1 MSRDW
6 QDLLRG
12 DCGGA
17 SALTQLGS
25 HFQADHGDAGPPMVR
40 RVAEVDRAREGRVSH
55 AGPDGL
61 VEEFLSAGSRSRALN
76 GAPSFHMDTILAEQ
90 TGLGRTLGARPKH
103 HQRAQHWVDGFAKEQ
118 SETSDLSQSASWV
131 EDFQDHTQ
139 PQSPIRSVSAQ
150 PSALGQTWAHEYLHD
165 DIPVLKEELVKHPG
179 DEELAAIADQIFGP
193 GVKPDVRNES
203 EKWVEE
209 YSEFTDDD
217 FSNLEALNQD
227 YWTKLE
233 SQWQALAADEEES
246 WAQEFKDNSLLESY
260 DFKSDN
266 PLINHP
272 NALSEGKLKL
282 EKGDIPSAALLFEA
296 VVQQEPDNVEAWTLL
311 GTTQA
316 KNDLDTSAIAALR
329 KALTLDPNNSL
340 ARMALAVSLANESYQ
355 AQACHTL
362 QEWMRQQP
370 TFAQFATPSLSA
382 PPSTSSFMSKELHES
397 TTNMFL
403 KAIRSDSKSQVDP
416 DLQTGLGVLFHLSE
430 DYEKA
435 SDCFRSALQSRP
447 DDALLWNKL
456 GASLANG
463 NRPEEAV
470 SAYHNALSFSPGFIR
485 TRFNLGVSCL
495 NLKSYQEA
503 AEHFLTAL
511 NFQAAGRGP
520 QGTESKAVMSE
531 SIWSSLRFCLSLMD
545 RKDLHGAVDERNLS
559 KLNDVLSTTGL

>member
-1 MSRDW
+1 
-6 QDLLRG
+6 
-12 DCGGA
+12 
-17 SALTQLGS
+17 
-25 HFQADHGDAGPPMVR
+25 
-40 RVAEVDRAREGRVSH
+40 
-55 AGPDGL
+55 
-61 VEEFLSAGSRSRALN
+61 
-76 GAPSFHMDTILAEQ
+76 MDTILAEQ

-179 DEELAAIADQIFGP
+179 DEELAAIADQIFAVGQQDRLFSTSEFMAFMQEIGSGDAIVTDGCKPDQHPLSLSGP